1 MQHETDV
8 LRSKLKKLPDLEKLL
23 AKIYSYS
30 IKHHV
35 KAIYFEDI
43 SLQKMKDY
51 RALLTCFRNMQDILG
66 SFTDVKSK
74 RLQLLLTFDSD
85 DGLVPSGI
93 EQAVDELD
101 KYIVW
106 KRAANDAKIEIA
118 EPQKGID
125 EQYDYANEQVNKIKT
140 RLDQFCE

>member
-51 RALLTCFRNMQDILG
+51 RALLACFRNMQDILG

-118 EPQKGID
+118 EPQQGID